1 MVWFLS
7 EGGVLIHR
15 TRTTM
20 PTAPLTRRN
29 GAFMR
34 PSAWRRKDGGVAD
47 ARDVRAV
54 ALAPAPGNFAKSCR
68 SLCGDEARAHPTIT
82 SRLHNAT

>member
-20 PTAPLTRRN
+20 PTAPLTSRN
-29 GAFMR
+29 GTFMR
-34 PSAWRRKDGGVAD
+34 PSAWRHKDGGVAD

-54 ALAPAPGNFAKSCR
+54 APAPAPGNFANSCR
-68 SLCGDEARAHPTIT
+68 SLCAGEARAHPIIT
-82 SRLHNAT
+82 SRLHEAI